1 MALEKV
7 ISEIKKS
14 GKKTLITL
22 AMVAAI
28 AFTGG
33 CGKNPMG
40 VKIQEPASQTIQN
53 ELAEIIAQYNKS
65 DEKILIRNYS
75 NKNLGDVLKGGKLNI
90 YSENKAQVYDRSFAD
105 DEAVEADAKQLAE
118 SSFDIVYGKGGKS
131 YSTKLMIER

>member
-1 MALEKV
+1 MTLEK
-7 ISEIKKS
+7 IIQNAKK
-14 GKKTLITL
+14 GIATLT
-22 AMVAAI
+22 AI
-28 AFTGG
+28 AAMATFSG

-40 VKIQEPASQTIQN
+40 VKIQEPASQTAQN
-53 ELAEIIAQYNKS
+53 ELVEIIAQYNKS
-65 DEKILIRNYS
+65 DEKILIRNYN

-90 YSENKAQVYDRSFAD
+90 YSEDKAQVYDKSFAD